1 MIEIRIIDE
10 SRAGDIN
17 IKNEPFCVFGRMI
30 PSYINEKWS
39 YTTETFPKENR
50 FEMRFP
56 DENYDYAAMKDEY
69 TFIGAYDND
78 KCVGLAILK
87 RGWFKFL
94 YLEDLK
100 VNAAYRSRGI
110 GKALIE
116 KSFQIAKDMGLLGL
130 YTIGQD
136 NNLAACEFYIKCGF
150 FIGGFDNTVYTGT
163 SQQGKSD
170 IIFYKKE

>member
-1 MIEIRIIDE
+1 MIEIRMIDE

-17 IKNEPFCVFGRMI
+17 VKNEPFTVFGRMI
-30 PSYINEKWS
+30 PSYINERWN
-39 YTTETFPKENR
+39 YTTEIFPKDKC
-50 FEMRFP
+50 FEMCFP

-69 TFIGAYDND
+69 VFVGAYESG

-87 RGWFKFL
+87 RGWFKYM

-100 VNAAYRSRGI
+100 VNSLYRGRGI
-110 GKALIE
+110 GKALTD
-116 KSFQIAKDMGLLGL
+116 KSFEIAKDAGLLGL
-130 YTIGQD
+130 YTVGQD

-150 FIGGFDNTVYTGT
+150 QIGGFDNRVYDGT
-163 SQQGKSD
+163 SQQGKAD